1 MREREKERERERER
15 ERTWMEVK
23 GEDRTE
29 GKMKESY
36 ERRRQNWAR
45 KKRRNALEKNGPVK

>member
-1 MREREKERERERER
+1 MRERERERER
-15 ERTWMEVK
+15 ERTWMEVR